1 MRKVLMI
8 VRREYLELVRTKGF
22 WIGMLI
28 FPIFIGAMFAVQIA
42 LAFVS
47 PEEQKT
53 IAIIDATTV
62 LVAPISIS
70 LAEYTLEDDRPEFL
84 IEDIPVDG
92 SVESS
97 RAEQESRVLDG
108 RLYGIVTIGPDI
120 EDDENFRFFRK
131 NVGDERTMDRVRNA
145 TRDAVIELRLQRS
158 GLDID
163 KETLDSLTERIR
175 FVSYQVSES
184 GELKR
189 KGFIESY
196 MATMMFIMM
205 MYFLL
210 FFYGFQVA
218 RGVIQEKNSRVMEV
232 LLGSVSPVQ
241 LMSGKILGIG
251 LAGLTQT
258 SFYVV
263 SAMVLRT
270 VVSVFF
276 AAESGGGVFELAG
289 FMDAIAPSKLI
300 FFMIYFVLG
309 YFLFVTF
316 FAIIGS
322 VCNTEQE
329 AQNFQMPVVLMLVIP
344 MISTIFFVQHPDS
357 TPAIVLSL
365 VPVFTPM
372 LMFMRITV
380 VSPPFWQ
387 IALSIVL
394 LLGAIYVMFRVAA
407 KIFRIGTLM
416 YGKRPTVSEIWRWA
430 RS

>member
-1 MRKVLMI
+1 
-8 VRREYLELVRTKGF
+8 
-22 WIGMLI
+22 
-28 FPIFIGAMFAVQIA
+28 VQIA

-276 AAESGGGVFELAG
+276 AAEQGGGVFELAG

-394 LLGAIYVMFRVAA
+394 LLGGIYVMFRVAA